1 MMEGN
6 KTKVEVIKILGVIYY
21 INEPKMIKSFTN
33 LAPIYQLAD
42 ETTNLS

>member
-1 MMEGN
+1 MEGN

-21 INEPKMIKSFTN
+21 INEPKMIKSFMN
-33 LAPIYQLAD
+33 LAPVLQLD